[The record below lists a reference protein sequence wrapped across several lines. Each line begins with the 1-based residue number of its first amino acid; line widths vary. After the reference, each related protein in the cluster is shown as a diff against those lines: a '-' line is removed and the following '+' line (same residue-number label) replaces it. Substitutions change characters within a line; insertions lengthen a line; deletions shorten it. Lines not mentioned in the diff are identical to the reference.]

1 MMLGRSLVAVFPMKS
16 QGAPLASLKEKHRQW
31 SQGPTF
37 NRTWETVSPLQ
48 ESGRKCFAKNPI
60 K

>member
-16 QGAPLASLKEKHRQW
+16 QAAPLASLKEKHRQW

-48 ESGRKCFAKNPI
+48 ESGRMLR
-60 K
+60 